1 MRWNVARTFLGL
13 IRDLRT
19 PSLLD
24 RSWLTLISLE
34 MDTQCLFRRN
44 SREMDTLHV
53 KGVHFNNLFRSPRVA
68 LHTVPNIKICSPFSK
83 WAAAAFFSVIF
94 RHLLEAI

>member
-1 MRWNVARTFLGL
+1 
-13 IRDLRT
+13 
-19 PSLLD
+19 
-24 RSWLTLISLE
+24 
-34 MDTQCLFRRN
+34 
-44 SREMDTLHV
+44 MDTLHV
-53 KGVHFNNLFRSPRVA
+53 KDVHFNNLFRSPRVA